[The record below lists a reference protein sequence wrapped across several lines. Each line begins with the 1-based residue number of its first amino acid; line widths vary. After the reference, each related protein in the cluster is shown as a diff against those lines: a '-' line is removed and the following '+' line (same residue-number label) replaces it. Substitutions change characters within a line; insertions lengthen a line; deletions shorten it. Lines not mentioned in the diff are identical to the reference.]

1 MITISLI
8 CFSSAQTSFGA
19 ELVGSSQ
26 QKAPLTYVEKQPVST
41 EEMMLLQSYGN
52 VDHIT
57 AGHGPGPRPVP
68 VPAGRVYASDVFF
81 WAGFSLIMLSVII
94 YPY

>member
-1 MITISLI
+1 MI
-8 CFSSAQTSFGA
+8 CFSGAQTSFGA
-19 ELVGSSQ
+19 DFVASSQ
-26 QKAPLTYVEKQPVST
+26 QKETLTYVEKQPVST
-41 EEMMLLQSYGN
+41 AEMVVLQNYGN
-52 VDHIT
+52 VNHIT

-81 WAGFSLIMLSVII
+81 WAGFSLIMLSVLI